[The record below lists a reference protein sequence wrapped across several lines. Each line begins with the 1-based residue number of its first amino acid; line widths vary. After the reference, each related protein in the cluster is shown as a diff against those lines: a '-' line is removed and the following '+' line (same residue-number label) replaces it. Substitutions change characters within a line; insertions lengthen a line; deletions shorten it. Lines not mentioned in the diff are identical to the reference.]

1 VDLTETPEPMDLEGN
16 EEDSESDEN
25 YSDNIEEGS

>member
-1 VDLTETPEPMDLEGN
+1 VDLTETPESMDLERN
-16 EEDSESDEN
+16 EEDSERDEN

>member
-1 VDLTETPEPMDLEGN
+1 VDLTETPEPIYVERN